1 MSDHFFLSRHRLT
14 YTPRGGTPIV
24 LLEPGELCAGE
35 PELRASLVTQK
46 DEIIDAAWVSHHSR
60 GNAELNL
67 RADVYRRA
75 ATPAH
80 AQAAALE
87 LWRHLITHPEGELL
101 YETAFSGYCSDPL
114 ISWHFHATLNSADP
128 QELTADTTPF
138 EDACGY
144 QMQYEFTLT
153 DPKEEG

>member
-1 MSDHFFLSRHRLT
+1 MCTKYKSRSSAA
-14 YTPRGGTPIV
+14 GT
-24 LLEPGELCAGE
+24 
-35 PELRASLVTQK
+35 
-46 DEIIDAAWVSHHSR
+46 
-60 GNAELNL
+60 
-67 RADVYRRA
+67 
-75 ATPAH
+75 
-80 AQAAALE
+80 AQAAGPE
-87 LWRHLITHPEGELL
+87 LWRHLITHPEGELPG
-101 YETAFSGYCSDPL
+101 ETAFEGYVSEPL